1 MFRTRLFSA
10 LLLASLALTAQP
22 CGFAAPADAG
32 YERSPSSHGQSPA
45 PGPVGLTAADEDDGK
60 RRAQADDDP
69 NLLSPVAEA
78 PSSLPEPQWSE
89 PGRECLIG
97 LVRHSP
103 CAAPQTGPPSLH
115 ASA

>member
-10 LLLASLALTAQP
+10 VLLASLALTAQP
-22 CGFAAPADAG
+22 CGFAAAADAG
-32 YERSPSSHGQSPA
+32 YERSPSSHGQSPT

-60 RRAQADDDP
+60 RRLQLTDDP
-69 NLLSPVAEA
+69 DLVPLIAEA
-78 PSSLPEPQWSE
+78 PALRPELRQSE

-97 LVRHSP
+97 VVRHSP

>member
-1 MFRTRLFSA
+1 VFRTRLFSA
-10 LLLASLALTAQP
+10 FLLASLALTAQP

-32 YERSPSSHGQSPA
+32 YERSPYSHGQSPA

-60 RRAQADDDP
+60 RRVQLTDDP
-69 NLLSPVAEA
+69 DLVPLIAEA
-78 PSSLPEPQWSE
+78 PASRPELRRSE

-97 LVRHSP
+97 VVRHSP